1 MNNIPIFAQNYNMKT
16 KNYLPIILIII
27 IVVVIAFITLLFKNQ
42 STNTENNTS
51 LDNYTN
57 SSSNEPYN
65 IPSDQEIKNVIDEKS
80 SKATEPV
87 ERELSSFTTNLSFS
101 SEGRLKNIEI
111 TSGKL
116 NGTIV
121 NPGQEFSFNDTTR
134 SFSSRGRL

>member
-16 KNYLPIILIII
+16 RNYLPIILIII

-57 SSSNEPYN
+57 SSYNEPYN

-80 SKATEPV
+80 AKASEPV
-87 ERELSSFTTNLSFS
+87 E
-101 SEGRLKNIEI
+101 K
-111 TSGKL
+111 
-116 NGTIV
+116 
-121 NPGQEFSFNDTTR
+121 
-134 SFSSRGRL
+134 